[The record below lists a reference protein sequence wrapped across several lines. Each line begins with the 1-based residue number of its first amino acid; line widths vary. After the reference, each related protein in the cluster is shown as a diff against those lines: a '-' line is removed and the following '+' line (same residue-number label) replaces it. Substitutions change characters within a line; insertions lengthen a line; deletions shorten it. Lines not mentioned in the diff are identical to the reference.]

1 MAKAKGLY
9 AKIAHEPIFHKTSI
23 GRNPSLCKMNK
34 HKRRQFK
41 KYHGQGR
48 QGVDNNPFISY
59 IYRMKGKIMKK
70 TKTDSVREFQKQ
82 AVDQRVCLFYVADRV
97 KGILEDSKTEE
108 QLRDNLEEFKDECV
122 HNIGTNALIERYE
135 Y

>member
-1 MAKAKGLY
+1 
-9 AKIAHEPIFHKTSI
+9 
-23 GRNPSLCKMNK
+23 
-34 HKRRQFK
+34 
-41 KYHGQGR
+41 
-48 QGVDNNPFISY
+48 
-59 IYRMKGKIMKK
+59 MKETNRKKK
-70 TKTDSVREFQKQ
+70 TMQKPKTDPVKDFQKQ
-82 AVDQRVCLFYVADRV
+82 CVEQRIDLFYVADRV

>member
-1 MAKAKGLY
+1 MKAK
-9 AKIAHEPIFHKTSI
+9 
-23 GRNPSLCKMNK
+23 
-34 HKRRQFK
+34 
-41 KYHGQGR
+41 
-48 QGVDNNPFISY
+48 
-59 IYRMKGKIMKK
+59 KGKTMQK

-122 HNIGTNALIERYE
+122 HNIGTNALIERFE

>member
-1 MAKAKGLY
+1 MKAK
-9 AKIAHEPIFHKTSI
+9 
-23 GRNPSLCKMNK
+23 
-34 HKRRQFK
+34 
-41 KYHGQGR
+41 
-48 QGVDNNPFISY
+48 
-59 IYRMKGKIMKK
+59 KGKTMQKNKK
-70 TKTDSVREFQKQ
+70 DPVREFQKQ
-82 AVDQRVCLFYVADRV
+82 AVEQRVCLFYVADRV